1 MRLYDIIKAC
11 DSFSEI
17 KAAFLS
23 LYPGQGH
30 KLSEYSRIFFE
41 LHNLSAVSPSI
52 YLDAYEYIRVHL
64 DTASHSFSVSKHYIS
79 HDSTQDC
86 PCSIESHEALRTT
99 PWTFVLGLDIRYE
112 VDGVSIPSSEIT
124 EEDKNYICAA
134 ILYEITWLGF
144 TEGAIRKIQES
155 DLNPAF
161 HA

>member
-17 KAAFLS
+17 KAAVLS

-30 KLSEYSRIFFE
+30 RLSEYSRIFFE

-52 YLDAYEYIRVHL
+52 YLDAFEYIRVHL
-64 DTASHSFSVSKHYIS
+64 DSANHLFSVTKRYIS
-79 HDSTQDC
+79 HDSAQEC
-86 PCSIESHEALRTT
+86 PCCIESHEALRTT

-112 VDGVSIPSSEIT
+112 VDGVCIPSSEIVK
-124 EEDKNYICAA
+124 EDKDYICAA
-134 ILYEITWLGF
+134 ILYEMTWLGF
-144 TEGAIRKIQES
+144 TEGAIRKSQES
-155 DLNPAF
+155 DRNPAF